1 MDDLE
6 QYQRS
11 NCLILHRSDIANNK
25 NYNEFLKELVN
36 ILNIKL
42 KLPST
47 DVIQKQDIDIVH
59 CLPASNRSRQ
69 DRGGTKFIPPIII
82 KFVCCSLQNYI
93 YSSKS
98 KFVGSGLFITESLTR
113 KRLHFLKVAQQEFQV
128 QNTWSLKGSIFM
140 HIKGEKTM
148 IKTMN
153 DINDILDNF
162 NK

>member
-1 MDDLE
+1 MYLEENSRPKKNIQNLELHLDDLE

-11 NCLILHRSDIANNK
+11 NCLILHRSDIANNE

-42 KLPST
+42 KLTST

-69 DRGGTKFIPPIII
+69 DRAGTKFIPPIII
-82 KFVCCSLQNYI
+82 KFVCCSVQNHI

-98 KFVGSGLFITESLTR
+98 KLVGSGLFITESLTR
-113 KRLHFLKVAQQEFQV
+113 KILHFLKVGSTRILSSKHMV
-128 QNTWSLKGSIFM
+128 LKRF
-140 HIKGEKTM
+140 
-148 IKTMN
+148 
-153 DINDILDNF
+153 NF
-162 NK
+162 CAY

>member
-11 NCLILHRSDIANNK
+11 NCLILHRSDSANNE
-25 NYNEFLKELVN
+25 NYNEFLKELV
-36 ILNIKL
+36 KL

-59 CLPASNRSRQ
+59 CLLALNRSRQ
-69 DRGGTKFIPPIII
+69 DRAGTKFIPPIII
-82 KFVCCSLQNYI
+82 KFVCCSVQNYI

-98 KFVGSGLFITESLTR
+98 KLVGSGLFITESLTR

-128 QNTWSLKGSIFM
+128 QNTWPLKGSIFV
-140 HIKGEKTM
+140 HIKGEKM
-148 IKTMN
+148 I
-153 DINDILDNF
+153 
-162 NK
+162 